1 MEKDIIRLKADLLCL
16 GARVEAETA
25 KLLAAEYPRFFDK
38 GFIHA
43 VNLRLAGID
52 VNICVS
58 VSEEFSAGSPYEI
71 VKKGG
76 AYRLIGNGWD
86 EEISFYPNLPH
97 TGTVVDDL
105 ARLHSPTCIN
115 IWPSTTCCY
124 DTPELKCRFCSL
136 KADADKPIDT
146 AELAE
151 GLKLLL
157 AQVPKEYILNFS
169 GGTYHDPDWMVRY
182 WIDLARKIRE
192 FSSVNITVE
201 FAPPAD
207 LGLLQEM
214 KDSGINVA
222 IMNLEVADET
232 RRKEICPGKSHI
244 SYAHYH
250 EAFREAVKVFG
261 WGMVSSVLIGGIQ
274 PKEEIMKECAIMASE
289 GVFPTVM
296 PFRPMDDCVY
306 YGLDRCKPEELAEM
320 AEYLGGLLH
329 KYALDF
335 HKQPGC
341 TECGGCSLENDCYRR
356 REKKQAAGRS

>member
-1 MEKDIIRLKADLLCL
+1 MGKSIIELKSELLCL

-43 VNLRLAGID
+43 VNLRLASID
-52 VNICVS
+52 VNICIS

-71 VKKGG
+71 VKIGKD
-76 AYRLIGNGWD
+76 YRLVGNGWD
-86 EEISFYPNLPH
+86 EAISFYPNLPQ
-97 TGTVVDDL
+97 TGTVVDEL

-124 DTPELKCRFCSL
+124 DTPEQKCRFCSL

-192 FSSVNITVE
+192 FSQVSITVE
-201 FAPPAD
+201 FAPPSD
-207 LGLLQEM
+207 LGLLREM
-214 KDSGINVA
+214 KDAGIGVA
-222 IMNLEVADET
+222 IMNLEVADEA
-232 RRKEICPGKSHI
+232 RRREICPGKSHI

-250 EAFREAVKVFG
+250 EAFREAVKIFG

-274 PKEEIMKECAIMASE
+274 PKEEILKECAIMASE

-335 HKQPGC
+335 RKQPGC